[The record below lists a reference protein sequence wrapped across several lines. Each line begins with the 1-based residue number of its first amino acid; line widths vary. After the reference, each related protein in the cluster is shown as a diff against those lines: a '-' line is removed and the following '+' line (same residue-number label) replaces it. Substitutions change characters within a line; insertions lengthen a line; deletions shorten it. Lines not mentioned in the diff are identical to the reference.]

1 MSIKLSEA
9 MRLGSMLHPQG
20 FGEGYRDPTAC
31 EPGKTCGMAAA
42 LEAVGIVLK
51 DYHPSQ
57 FPAEWKALTNA
68 AASCPECGRETVR
81 VEACIYHLNDCHH
94 WPREKIADWL
104 ESVEARLEA
113 AQDEALCLSR

>member
-1 MSIKLSEA
+1 MK
-9 MRLGSMLHPQG
+9 LGSMIHPQM
-20 FGEGYRDPTAC
+20 FGTGYRDDASGNPV
-31 EPGKTCGMAAA
+31 GTCGMAAA
-42 LEAVGIVLK
+42 LEAVGVLK

-104 ESVEARLEA
+104 ESVEARIEA
-113 AQDEALCLSR
+113 AMQDEVLCVAC